1 MRSTTGIMDSRLD
14 RWVRGVMAA
23 AVLAVAAALLAVGF
37 AYYARGGPPAPVQT
51 TEVR

>member
-1 MRSTTGIMDSRLD
+1 MDSSLD

-23 AVLAVAAALLAVGF
+23 AVLAMAAALLAVGF
-37 AYYARGGPPAPVQT
+37 AYYARGGPPAPVHT